1 MRGAPSTLPGS
12 RPEIPLAYL
21 AMHSPCCKSEPSAE
35 RPRASSTSL
44 ATAESESVTMPD
56 EEGQDMW
63 GRWLAFLRQAVDH
76 GGIVVH

>member
-1 MRGAPSTLPGS
+1 
-12 RPEIPLAYL
+12 
-21 AMHSPCCKSEPSAE
+21 
-35 RPRASSTSL
+35 
-44 ATAESESVTMPD
+44 MPD